1 MRGESTA
8 ARETRHSGCRRTLDR
23 DGKLADSPP
32 PLRGGKQINAGPRGV
47 DEDRGVIHSPGRR
60 WRGRRTR
67 TRGRKDGRLGW
78 TRGVSGRGRTPQSV
92 YVRKYVMKVLHP
104 WRSATRSTKT
114 NILTG
119 KASRNPSHPR
129 PPAQID
135 VRASRK
141 VVARGALLPRAF
153 GRRPGSLQHR
163 DPLLLKPH

>member
-47 DEDRGVIHSPGRR
+47 DEDRGVI
-60 WRGRRTR
+60 
-67 TRGRKDGRLGW
+67 GW